1 MRDAWFIGS
10 TPSLI
15 TGVWVGFDQEA
26 SLGNQEV
33 GGKAAAPVWLYFME
47 KFLQNM
53 PVESFPAPEG
63 IVFVKVNSKTG
74 QPSESGTLSEAFLAN
89 AQPSERPN
97 DLTEEKEDLF
107 R

>member
-1 MRDAWFIGS
+1 MNKMNEVFTKS
-10 TPSLI
+10 TIAGIELNNKIIRSATYEGLS
-15 TGVWVGFDQEA
+15 DQ
-26 SLGNQEV
+26 
-33 GGKAAAPVWLYFME
+33 
-47 KFLQNM
+47 
-53 PVESFPAPEG
+53 EG

-74 QPSESGTLSEAFLAN
+74 QPSASGTLSEAFLAN